1 MVYMKLKI
9 KKVVNE
15 VISLSYLIT
24 IFFSILFTRPFVGVL
39 VGPFRLGEL
48 IIGGCILLT
57 FLLLTIGKYF
67 DVYEINNLKKIYSY
81 IVISFFFVVIVTNT
95 NLFNLYA
102 FKSSSYIWTLI
113 FIFFGYLYFL
123 PEKYNDPFFYSII
136 ICLILMYII
145 STGNYPNFIIAFFN
159 NVSDKFQFLKGSELS
174 LVLIIS
180 NLLAKNK
187 FSPKIYLRFL
197 ILSSSIYF
205 PLLLFNSRAAFFVA
219 VIFLIIEIFLTRKE
233 FFKIS
238 WINFVLLFL
247 TIPLFLIS
255 TFRVYGNLDFAK
267 LPEFSNTDIISETV
281 NDLVDRRETTEVFLS
296 FYLQDGRLRSK
307 DSTTEWRLDIWQDVL
322 EDMTNNSILLRGY
335 GYNEIIPVMLDPT
348 APGRLGRDGM
358 NENVHNYFVN
368 IFARGSFIQLILFV
382 LLNFKIITKYKNKFN
397 SYNILSYLI
406 PIYLMSSFDAT
417 LESVHFPL
425 VFFSFLGYFLKKG
438 IKTKNSDIN

>member
-1 MVYMKLKI
+1 MVYMKQKI
-9 KKVVNE
+9 KKIVNE
-15 VISLSYLIT
+15 IIILSYLIT
-24 IFFSILFTRPFVGVL
+24 IFFSILFTRPFVGIL
-39 VGPFRLGEL
+39 IGPFRLGEL

-57 FLLLTIGKYF
+57 LLLFTISKYF
-67 DVYEINNLKKIYSY
+67 DMYEINNLKKTYFY
-81 IVISFFFVVIVTNT
+81 ISLSFFFVVIVTNT
-95 NLFNLYA
+95 NLFNLYT

-113 FIFFGYLYFL
+113 FIFFGYIYFL
-123 PEKYNDPFFYSII
+123 PDKYKDLFFYSTV

-159 NVSDKFQFLKGSELS
+159 GVSDKFQFLKGSELS
-174 LVLIIS
+174 LVLIIT
-180 NLLAKNK
+180 NLMAKNK
-187 FSPKIYLRFL
+187 FTQKIYLRFL
-197 ILSSSIYF
+197 ILSSAIYF

-219 VIFLIIEIFLTRKE
+219 VIFLLIEIYYTREE
-233 FFKIS
+233 FFSINL
-238 WINFVLLFL
+238 INFFLLFL

-267 LPEFSNTDIISETV
+267 LPEFSNTEIIADTV
-281 NDLVDRRETTEVFLS
+281 NDLVERRETTEVFLS

-307 DSTTEWRLDIWQDVL
+307 DSTTEWRLDIWQDVF
-322 EDMTNNSILLRGY
+322 EDMTNKSILLKGY
-335 GYNEIIPVMLDPT
+335 GYKEIIPVMLDPT

-368 IFARGSFIQLILFV
+368 IFARGSFIQLTLFV
-382 LLNFKIITKYKNKFN
+382 LFNIQIIIKYKRKFN

-417 LESVHFPL
+417 LESVHFPF

-438 IKTKNSDIN
+438 IKTQNSHIN